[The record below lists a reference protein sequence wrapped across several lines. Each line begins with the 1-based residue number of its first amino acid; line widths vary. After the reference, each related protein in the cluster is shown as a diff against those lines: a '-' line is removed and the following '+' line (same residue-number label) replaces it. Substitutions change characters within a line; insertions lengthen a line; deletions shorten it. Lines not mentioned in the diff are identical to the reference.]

1 MWINTLCT
9 GYIIAIFFCL
19 IDFFFCFDPRVWKK
33 LLKEKKVKFFLA
45 LRFFGMLFSGAVGKR
60 RGMPCCVRMVRSW
73 WSGRA
78 VFPRDMFFSLADEH
92 VAGLPGVGLKQKEAW
107 SEPCLFPMVCHEI

>member
-45 LRFFGMLFSGAVGKR
+45 LRFFGMLFSGAVGEEKGHALR
-60 RGMPCCVRMVRSW
+60 REDGPQLVGRQGSLPAGHVFLPCR
-73 WSGRA
+73 
-78 VFPRDMFFSLADEH
+78 
-92 VAGLPGVGLKQKEAW
+92 
-107 SEPCLFPMVCHEI
+107 